1 MEKASKGLS
10 RYQVIKRRA
19 RPMHAKVV
27 VTPHGG
33 KSIVFA
39 RIELYVGNG
48 VKAFILTSS
57 LAA

>member
-1 MEKASKGLS
+1 MQACKGGGQWS
-10 RYQVIKRRA
+10 R
-19 RPMHAKVV
+19 
-27 VTPHGG
+27 HGG

-57 LAA
+57 LGGGGDVLGHI